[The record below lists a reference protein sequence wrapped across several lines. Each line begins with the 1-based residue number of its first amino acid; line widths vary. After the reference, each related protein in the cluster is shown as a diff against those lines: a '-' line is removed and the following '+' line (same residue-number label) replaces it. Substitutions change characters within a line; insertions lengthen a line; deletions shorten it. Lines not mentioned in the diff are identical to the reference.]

1 MNNIA
6 NKKILLIICGGISAY
21 KSLEIIR
28 LLKKKGA
35 TVKTILTKSAKEFV
49 TPLSVASLSQGKV
62 YDDLFSH
69 ENESEMDHISLSRWS
84 DLILVA
90 PTTANTISKLST
102 GSSDD
107 LASTVILASDKKIF
121 LVPAMN
127 VRMWEHL
134 STKENL
140 QKLKSFGYQIIG
152 PEIGDM
158 ACGEYGEG
166 KMTEP
171 MNIINYID
179 DYLKDIKKNKEF
191 KALVTAGPTHEYID
205 PVRYISNKSS
215 GKQGYEIAKSLKK
228 NGFETTLISGPTNLD
243 PISGVNLINVS
254 SAKEMFNAT
263 LENLPVDVAI
273 FSAAVGDYK
282 VKNKE
287 KNKIKKKEKKKI
299 KNKKKKKKKKNKKK
313 KKIKKKESIDLSLE
327 KNIDI
332 LGHISKHNSLR
343 PKIVIGFAAETNNL
357 IKNSKIKLAE
367 KNCDWIIANDVS
379 NPSIGFESDFN
390 EVSIF
395 YKNMSNEKL
404 TKMKKSLLADKIVK
418 RVISQ
423 LN

>member
-1 MNNIA
+1 MNNIE

-28 LLKKKGA
+28 LLKKRGA
-35 TVKTILTKSAKEFV
+35 TVKSILTKSAKEFV
-49 TPLSVASLSQGKV
+49 TPLSVASLTQEKV

-90 PTTANTISKLST
+90 PATANTISKLST

-107 LASTVILASDKKIF
+107 LASTVILASNKDVF

-127 VRMWEHL
+127 VRMWEHP

-140 QKLKSFGYQIIG
+140 QKLRTFGYTVVG

-171 MNIINYID
+171 LNIINYVD
-179 DYLKDIKKNKEF
+179 EYFKNIKKNKNF

-205 PVRYISNKSS
+205 PVRFISNKSS

-228 NGFETTLISGPTNLD
+228 NGFETTLVSGPTSLD
-243 PISGVNLINVS
+243 PIPGVNLINVN
-254 SAKEMFNAT
+254 SAEEMFNVT

-273 FSAAVGDYK
+273 FSAAVADYK

-287 KNKIKKKEKKKI
+287 KD
-299 KNKKKKKKKKNKKK
+299 
-313 KKIKKKESIDLSLE
+313 KIKKKESMDLSLE

-332 LGHISKHNSLR
+332 LGHISNHNSLR

-357 IKNSKIKLAE
+357 TKNSKTKLSE

-379 NPSIGFESDFN
+379 DPSIGFESDFN

-395 YKNMSNEKL
+395 YKNMDSEKL
-404 TKMKKSLLADKIVK
+404 PKMKKSLLADKIVK

>member
-21 KSLEIIR
+21 KSLEVIR

-35 TVKTILTKSAKEFV
+35 TIKTILTKSAKEFV

-179 DYLKDIKKNKEF
+179 DYFKDIKKNKEF
-191 KALVTAGPTHEYID
+191 KALVTAGPTREYID

-243 PISGVNLINVS
+243 PISGVNLINVN
-254 SAKEMFNAT
+254 SAEEMFNVT

-273 FSAAVGDYK
+273 FSAAVADYK

-287 KNKIKKKEKKKI
+287 KE
-299 KNKKKKKKKKNKKK
+299 
-313 KKIKKKESIDLSLE
+313 KIKKKESIDLSLE

-357 IKNSKIKLAE
+357 TKNSKIKLAE

-395 YKNMSNEKL
+395 YKNMRNEKL
-404 TKMKKSLLADKIVK
+404 PKMKKSLLADKIVK